1 MKQYLETPNSIYKVQ
16 LYLTKIANRIG
27 TKHLV
32 VISFLV
38 IISKIAIWSLNLK
51 HPEVF
56 MSNDSYSYLATAK
69 NPWEGYFSTPNQFY
83 DQRLRI
89 VPGYPV
95 FIFLLSW
102 LDIKYFYLLSSL
114 IPIAV
119 GAVFYKTFSKELPQT
134 SKLTYLFLILDP
146 ALYFESFK
154 VLSDSFF
161 LLLMVLIIYFTK
173 KCISEKSYKYS
184 VFAGLIFGYSVL
196 VRPIAY
202 YLPFIALIIFAA
214 TRSEHFKRIL
224 VLTLIAIVIPTAWIG
239 KNYYEYGVPI
249 LSSVQGTNLI
259 IGEVAGVRALAES
272 KSYEEIISEED
283 KLKGAQLPR
292 DATAKQIY
300 QYDVSRAKNV
310 LPDHPIELLKLHII
324 GFAKILFGPGKM
336 TISELLPFM
345 PFFATKFVIY
355 LSSIISILLGLFSLI
370 AISIYFYS
378 SKAFFLLS
386 TYELYFLVLA
396 SGSTAYSRFRIPI
409 SPIIFLLGFILLL
422 GEKYQKN
429 NK

>member
-1 MKQYLETPNSIYKVQ
+1 MMRIS
-16 LYLTKIANRIG
+16 TKNLVLISL
-27 TKHLV
+27 LV
-32 VISFLV
+32 VISKLFV
-38 IISKIAIWSLNLK
+38 WALNLK

-69 NPWEGYFSTPNQFY
+69 NPWEGYFSIPNQFY

-89 VPGYPV
+89 VPGYPLI
-95 FIFLLSW
+95 IFLLSW
-102 LDIKYFYLLSSL
+102 LDIKYFYLLSSF

-119 GAVFYKTFSKELPQT
+119 GAIFYKTFSKELPQT
-134 SKLTYLFLILDP
+134 SKLVYLFLILDP

-184 VFAGLIFGYSVL
+184 IFAGLIFGYSVL

-202 YLPFIALIIFAA
+202 YLPFIVLIIFAA

-224 VLTLIAIVIPTAWIG
+224 VLTLIAIIIPTAWIG
-239 KNYYEYGVPI
+239 KNYYEYGVTI

-259 IGEVAGVRALAES
+259 IGEVAGVRALAEN
-272 KSYEEIISEED
+272 KSYEEIIADED
-283 KLKGAQLPR
+283 ILKSAQLPR
-292 DATAKQIY
+292 DATAKQVY

-310 LPDHPIELLKLHII
+310 LPNHPLQLLKLHIV
-324 GFAKILFGPGKM
+324 GVAKILFGPGKM

-345 PFFATKFVIY
+345 PISVTKLVIY
-355 LSSIISILLGLFSLI
+355 LSGAISILFGSFSLI
-370 AISIYFYS
+370 AIAIYFYR
-378 SKAFFLLS
+378 SKTYFLLS
-386 TYELYFLVLA
+386 IYEIYFLVLA

-409 SPIIFLLGFILLL
+409 SPIIFMLSLILLL
-422 GEKYQKN
+422 GEKYERKN
-429 NK
+429 K